1 MTKGYKACIMYVLFY
16 GVFYNMSI
24 DTQLL
29 IIHLLDREIVKS
41 NHIAT
46 LDYLADVK
54 AAKQDFIQHT
64 KSLGPKHHRRR

>member
-1 MTKGYKACIMYVLFY
+1 
-16 GVFYNMSI
+16 MSI

-54 AAKQDFIQHT
+54 AAKLDFIQHAKT
-64 KSLGPKHHRRR
+64 LGTQRRRRR

>member
-1 MTKGYKACIMYVLFY
+1 
-16 GVFYNMSI
+16 MSI

-41 NHIAT
+41 DHIAT

-64 KSLGPKHHRRR
+64 KTLGPRRSRRR

>member
-1 MTKGYKACIMYVLFY
+1 
-16 GVFYNMSI
+16 MSI

-41 NHIAT
+41 DHIAT

-54 AAKQDFIQHT
+54 AAKQDFIQHAKT
-64 KSLGPKHHRRR
+64 LGSRRPRRR

>member
-1 MTKGYKACIMYVLFY
+1 
-16 GVFYNMSI
+16 MSI

-29 IIHLLDREIVKS
+29 IIQLLDREIVRS

-54 AAKQDFIQHT
+54 AAKQDFIQHA
-64 KSLGPKHHRRR
+64 KNLGTRRQGRR

>member
-1 MTKGYKACIMYVLFY
+1 
-16 GVFYNMSI
+16 MSI

-64 KSLGPKHHRRR
+64 KTLSSRSSRRK

>member
-1 MTKGYKACIMYVLFY
+1 
-16 GVFYNMSI
+16 MSI

-29 IIHLLDREIVKS
+29 IIQLLDREIVRS

-54 AAKQDFIQHT
+54 EAKQDFIQHA
-64 KSLGPKHHRRR
+64 KNLGPRRPRRR

>member
-1 MTKGYKACIMYVLFY
+1 
-16 GVFYNMSI
+16 MSI

-29 IIHLLDREIVKS
+29 IIHLLDREIAKS

-64 KSLGPKHHRRR
+64 KTLGSRSSRRR